1 MSYSKSG
8 IVYLIRKPYF
18 VSWEDQLNSDPD
30 TVCVTKA
37 GYIPTIQSL
46 AKYITMLLFAFHTV
60 QSTVRIV
67 MSHDMVF
74 TAWTAVDVTVS
85 PLYEL
90 ANVIQVL
97 KIL

>member
-1 MSYSKSG
+1 MSDFFNWEELLNRDTNNG
-8 IVYLIRKPYF
+8 YL
-18 VSWEDQLNSDPD
+18 
-30 TVCVTKA
+30 TKLR
-37 GYIPTIQSL
+37 YIPVIQSL
-46 AKYITMLLFAFHTV
+46 TKYVTPILFAFHTV

>member
-1 MSYSKSG
+1 MSNS
-8 IVYLIRKPYF
+8 F
-18 VSWEDQLNSDPD
+18 TWEELPNRDHD
-30 TVCVTKA
+30 TGYVTKA
-37 GYIPTIQSL
+37 GYIPIIQRL
-46 AKYITMLLFAFHTV
+46 TKYVTTLSVVYHAI

-74 TAWTAVDVTVS
+74 TTWCPFDATTS

-97 KIL
+97 